1 MRAICALLIAL
12 SAAGGTRAQS
22 AADADQAA
30 HDRAVTRHMLRLQ
43 QARFEARN
51 RGEPKARLDALARE
65 LRHAQQRWL
74 QNHPVSAPP
83 AAE

>member
-1 MRAICALLIAL
+1 MRTTCALLIVL
-12 SAAGGTRAQS
+12 TAAGGIRAQS

-65 LRHAQQRWL
+65 LHHAQQRWL
-74 QNHPVSAPP
+74 ESHPPP
-83 AAE
+83 APAAAQ